1 MAKEE
6 QPVPKGSVQPEL
18 RLVVCRC
25 SKEGVPYPTWQ
36 SGKSVMT
43 WPLCDLLPGF
53 TNWKVMRVLPPLE
66 IMIRVGLLFSLY
78 SRSSAI
84 LSHGRSG
91 ESYLSKDQRETPLMC
106 STEINQTPLCV
117 VKSGS
122 LESSGVRP
130 DPD

>member
-1 MAKEE
+1 
-6 QPVPKGSVQPEL
+6 
-18 RLVVCRC
+18 
-25 SKEGVPYPTWQ
+25 
-36 SGKSVMT
+36 MT

-53 TNWKVMRVLPPLE
+53 ANRKVVRVLPPLE

-78 SRSSAI
+78 SGFSAT

-91 ESYLSKDQRETPLMC
+91 ESCLSKDQREIPLTS

-122 LESSGVRP
+122 LESSGLQL